1 METIYGIGVDIV
13 NIARITQAIQ
23 RWGEKFLQR
32 TFTRQEMAYCASKT
46 FPTQHYAVRFA
57 AKEAVFKALGTGWN
71 YGVGWLDI
79 EVLVDPTSGQPMVTL
94 SGKALAILGDPA
106 SFRVLISLSHDKEY
120 AIAQAV
126 IVRMVHTDGDHA

>member
-13 NIARITQAIQ
+13 NIARIAQAIQ

-32 TFTRQEMAYCASKT
+32 TFTPQEMAYCASKT
-46 FPTQHYAVRFA
+46 FPNQHYAVRFA

-79 EVLVDPTSGQPMVTL
+79 EVSVEVTAGQPVVML
-94 SGKALAILGDPA
+94 SGKALAILGDSA

-126 IVRMVHTDGDHA
+126 IVKMVHADGDHV